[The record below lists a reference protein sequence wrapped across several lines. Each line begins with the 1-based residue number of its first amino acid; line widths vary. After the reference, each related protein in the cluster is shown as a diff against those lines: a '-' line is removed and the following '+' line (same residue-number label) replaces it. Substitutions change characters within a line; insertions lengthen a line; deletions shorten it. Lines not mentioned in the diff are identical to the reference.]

1 MDKFHVEFDREID
14 GRWIADIPELPGVMA
29 YGSNQEEAKANVEA
43 LALRVVATHTIEVR
57 DRIIRQ
63 WLQSMN
69 IKMGETYILTFVD
82 EVLKAV
88 IKPRNNAA

>member
-1 MDKFHVEFDREID
+1 MDKFHVEFDREVD

-69 IKMGETYILTFVD
+69 VRFGETYVITFVD
-82 EVLKAV
+82 EV
-88 IKPRNNAA
+88 

>member
-1 MDKFHVEFDREID
+1 MGAGSRMFLSY
-14 GRWIADIPELPGVMA
+14 PVMA

>member
-1 MDKFHVEFDREID
+1 MDKFHVEFDREVD

-29 YGSNQEEAKANVEA
+29 YGSNQEEAKANVES